1 MNELIVAKRHG
12 SHRVGVRTVVVA
24 TGDAHVAE
32 IAGNLAREGRESDG
46 VHQPMS
52 LHFVLDEI
60 DLPRLQQF
68 FEQQGGEKAVVAHR
82 ELLGNGPCAM
92 FIKKF
97 AVTDGWPQKWLDSF
111 SIPESRI
118 EFFTRRSPTRRLL

>member
-12 SHRVGVRTVVVA
+12 SHRVGVRAVVVA

-52 LHFVLDEI
+52 LHFKFWTKLI
-60 DLPRLQQF
+60 FRACSSSSSN
-68 FEQQGGEKAVVAHR
+68 KAVVAHR